1 MSSVKNLKK
10 DINYVLG
17 DVIEMCYV
25 WEFSHPKEDS
35 QKTKKIIDEAI
46 SVFDNLLEKV
56 NQGQKAENKKAHYK
70 SIQKELEETAS
81 KLIKDINS
89 L

>member
-25 WEFSHPKEDS
+25 WEFSHPKGNAK
-35 QKTKKIIDEAI
+35 KTEKIIDEAI
-46 SVFDNLLEKV
+46 ESFDFLIEKV
-56 NQGQKAENKKAHYK
+56 NQGRNAENKKTHYE

-81 KLIKDINS
+81 KLINDINN

>member
-25 WEFSHPKEDS
+25 WEFSHPK
-35 QKTKKIIDEAI
+35 QKTNKTEKIIDEAI
-46 SVFDNLLEKV
+46 ELFDALIKKV
-56 NQGQKAENKKAHYK
+56 NQGRKAEDKKAHYY

-81 KLIKDINS
+81 KFIEDIDK